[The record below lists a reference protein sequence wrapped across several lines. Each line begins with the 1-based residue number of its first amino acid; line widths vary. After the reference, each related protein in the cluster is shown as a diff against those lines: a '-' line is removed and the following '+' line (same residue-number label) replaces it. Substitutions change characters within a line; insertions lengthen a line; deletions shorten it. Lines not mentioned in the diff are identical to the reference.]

1 MNRQKKHTQAFILI
15 ALLFLL
21 FGGLTV
27 LIQLL
32 LPHLRDVFQLR
43 YSDTAYILLSFFLSY
58 LFFSIPAGFIL
69 TKIGYQRGIIL
80 GLLLISLGALLFY
93 PAAVERLYWIF
104 LTAIFVLGSGVTFLQ
119 VAMNSYV
126 VILGDEATTPRRL
139 TFSQAFNA
147 IGTTIAP
154 IFGAVYLLS
163 NEVKKEAEIE
173 ALDTTDKLIYFREEA
188 FSIQLP
194 FLYIALW
201 ALALAFVFAVV
212 KLPYAYRIKEEVNK
226 ESYWN
231 LLKKT
236 PLLLGAIGIF
246 LYVGAEVVIGSY
258 AVNYFIDMNITKDI
272 LENPSMCFIV
282 ETLGLLAGKPHL
294 TSADPK
300 AVIAVF
306 LTFYWGGAML
316 GRFIS
321 AYLIKWIAPSKVLIA
336 FAIVAISLILFSIN
350 TGGLLS
356 MWTLLSIGLFNS
368 MMFPTIF
375 ALACEGIDE
384 LKTQAS
390 GILCTMIV
398 GGGLLPILYGF
409 LTDYIGFRLAF
420 LTLVVCYGYIAF
432 FGFYKN
438 NK

>member
-1 MNRQKKHTQAFILI
+1 MNRQKKHTQAFILV

-21 FGGLTV
+21 FGALTV

-43 YSDTAYILLSFFLSY
+43 YSDAAYILLSFFLSY
-58 LFFSIPAGFIL
+58 LFFSISAGFIL

-93 PAAVERLYWIF
+93 PAAGERLYWVF
-104 LTAIFVLGSGVTFLQ
+104 LTAIFVLGCGVTFLQ

-188 FSIQLP
+188 LSIQLP

-201 ALALAFVFAVV
+201 VLALAFVFAVV
-212 KLPYAYRIKEEVNK
+212 KLPYVHKIKEEVNK

-246 LYVGAEVVIGSY
+246 LYV
-258 AVNYFIDMNITKDI
+258 
-272 LENPSMCFIV
+272 
-282 ETLGLLAGKPHL
+282 
-294 TSADPK
+294 
-300 AVIAVF
+300 
-306 LTFYWGGAML
+306 
-316 GRFIS
+316 
-321 AYLIKWIAPSKVLIA
+321 LI
-336 FAIVAISLILFSIN
+336 
-350 TGGLLS
+350 
-356 MWTLLSIGLFNS
+356 
-368 MMFPTIF
+368 
-375 ALACEGIDE
+375 
-384 LKTQAS
+384 
-390 GILCTMIV
+390 
-398 GGGLLPILYGF
+398 
-409 LTDYIGFRLAF
+409 
-420 LTLVVCYGYIAF
+420 
-432 FGFYKN
+432 
-438 NK
+438 

>member
-1 MNRQKKHTQAFILI
+1 MNRQKKHTQAFILV

-21 FGGLTV
+21 FGSLTV

-32 LPHLRDVFQLR
+32 LPHLRDVFQLH
-43 YSDTAYILLSFFLSY
+43 YSDAAYILLSFFLSY

-93 PAAVERLYWIF
+93 PAAGERLYWVF
-104 LTAIFVLGSGVTFLQ
+104 LTAIFILGCGVTFLQ
-119 VAMNSYV
+119 VAMNSYI

-154 IFGAVYLLS
+154 IL
-163 NEVKKEAEIE
+163 
-173 ALDTTDKLIYFREEA
+173 
-188 FSIQLP
+188 
-194 FLYIALW
+194 
-201 ALALAFVFAVV
+201 
-212 KLPYAYRIKEEVNK
+212 
-226 ESYWN
+226 
-231 LLKKT
+231 
-236 PLLLGAIGIF
+236 
-246 LYVGAEVVIGSY
+246 GSY

-272 LENPSMCFIV
+272 LESPFMCFIV

-294 TSADPK
+294 TSTDPK
-300 AVIAVF
+300 AIIAVF

-321 AYLIKWIAPSKVLIA
+321 VYLIKWIAPAKVLIA

-350 TGGLLS
+350 TGSLLS

-375 ALACEGIDE
+375 ALACEGIDK

-398 GGGLLPILYGF
+398 GGGLLPILYGS

>member
-1 MNRQKKHTQAFILI
+1 MNRQKKHTQAFVLV

-32 LPHLRDVFQLR
+32 LPHLRDVFQLH
-43 YSDTAYILLSFFLSY
+43 YSDAAYILLSFFLSY

-93 PAAVERLYWIF
+93 PAAGERLYWVF
-104 LTAIFVLGSGVTFLQ
+104 LTAIFVLGCGVTFLQ
-119 VAMNSYV
+119 VAMNSYI

-154 IFGAVYLLS
+154 IFGATYLLS
-163 NEVKKEAEIE
+163 NEIKKEAEIE

-226 ESYWN
+226 DSYWN

-258 AVNYFIDMNITKDI
+258 AVNYFINMNITKDI
-272 LENPSMCFIV
+272 YVLYCRNAWLIGG
-282 ETLGLLAGKPHL
+282 ETLSNLSRPQGCYSCFSH
-294 TSADPK
+294 
-300 AVIAVF
+300 F
-306 LTFYWGGAML
+306 LL
-316 GRFIS
+316 GRC
-321 AYLIKWIAPSKVLIA
+321 YVRTLYQC
-336 FAIVAISLILFSIN
+336 
-350 TGGLLS
+350 LS
-356 MWTLLSIGLFNS
+356 HQVDCSRQSSHCFCYSCHLSYFV
-368 MMFPTIF
+368 FYQYRWF
-375 ALACEGIDE
+375 ALNVDFIKYRPLQLYDVSHYLCAC
-384 LKTQAS
+384 L
-390 GILCTMIV
+390 
-398 GGGLLPILYGF
+398 
-409 LTDYIGFRLAF
+409 
-420 LTLVVCYGYIAF
+420 
-432 FGFYKN
+432 
-438 NK
+438 